1 MKTGIILL
9 SHGSRLPDAMATLY
23 DLVEQVKAGGGF
35 DYVAGAA
42 LQFNRPDLPEAI
54 AQSVS
59 AGVERVIVAPIF
71 LYMGMHMKKDIPE
84 ILEEESKKYPQ
95 VRFNM
100 TGNIG
105 ADRKLAQIMLDR
117 IGEVV

>member
-9 SHGSRLPDAMATLY
+9 SHGSRLPDAQATLN
-23 DLVEQVKAGGGF
+23 DLVEKVRARGKF
-35 DYVAGAA
+35 DYVTGAS
-42 LQFNRPDLPEAI
+42 LQFNRPDLPEAV
-54 AQSVS
+54 AETVS
-59 AGVERVIVAPIF
+59 TGMDRVIVVPLF

-84 ILEEESKKYPQ
+84 VMEEESKKYPH
-95 VRFNM
+95 VKFDM

-105 ADRKLAQIMLDR
+105 ADKKFAEILLDR